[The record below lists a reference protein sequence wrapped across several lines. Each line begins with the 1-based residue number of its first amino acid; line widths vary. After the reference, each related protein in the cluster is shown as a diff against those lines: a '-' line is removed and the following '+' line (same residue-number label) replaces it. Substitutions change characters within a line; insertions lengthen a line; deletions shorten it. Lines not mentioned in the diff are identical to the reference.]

1 MTNPKISQISWADF
15 WHSKNKGWS
24 APLNLILRRW
34 KIGFWRWLQLTAWR
48 TRRFMVMLSFT
59 GEGRVIWQFAS
70 IMLSETIPQLKK
82 DSQYCFSAS
91 VVFSRSI
98 DWWDFYLCISDFRNP
113 PPTSS
118 VTYLTHSIFG
128 LRSPSAPIWFRF
140 LHCLRGWCSWCNL
153 MKRHGDNNHRH

>member
-15 WHSKNKGWS
+15 WHSKRRD
-24 APLNLILRRW
+24 APGCSMFPSFEDGKLASSD
-34 KIGFWRWLQLTAWR
+34 GYSCAW
-48 TRRFMVMLSFT
+48 RFMVMLSFT
-59 GEGRVIWQFAS
+59 GERVIWQFAS

-91 VVFSRSI
+91 ILFSRSI
-98 DWWDFYLCISDFRNP
+98 DSWDFLSLYFRFQESTPKHHLLPIS
-113 PPTSS
+113 
-118 VTYLTHSIFG
+118 LTDNIR